1 MKRSNHFTSNGIRLS
16 ETLLLTDTATGER
29 GASFEVSLPVE
40 TLSFTD
46 SITKSTTKPLSETL
60 SFTVDGTGTKDARSV
75 SLPVESISF
84 TDSITKSTTK
94 LLSESVSFTDSSSKL
109 VPISLSEILSLNDVA
124 PVVIVARDAE
134 DLTNPEYV
142 KTFTLTG
149 TYAGTYAIVTH
160 PEEWE
165 ESKDGDGNNS
175 KITIW
180 DVSNPVKHCTKRY

>member
-1 MKRSNHFTSNGIRLS
+1 LLS
-16 ETLLLTDTATGER
+16 ETLSFTDAATGEETV
-29 GASFEVSLPVE
+29 SSTTVSLPVE

-46 SITKSTTKPLSETL
+46 SITKSTTKLLSETL
-60 SFTVDGTGTKDARSV
+60 SFT
-75 SLPVESISF
+75 
-84 TDSITKSTTK
+84 DSH
-94 LLSESVSFTDSSSKL
+94 SKL

-124 PVVIVARDAE
+124 PVAIVARDAK
-134 DLTNPEYV
+134 DVTNPEYV

-175 KITIW
+175 KITLW
-180 DVSNPVKHCTKRY
+180 DVSNPANIVLKDTEIHDENEFWALDQASGVNTFTVASNSTATYAIVT